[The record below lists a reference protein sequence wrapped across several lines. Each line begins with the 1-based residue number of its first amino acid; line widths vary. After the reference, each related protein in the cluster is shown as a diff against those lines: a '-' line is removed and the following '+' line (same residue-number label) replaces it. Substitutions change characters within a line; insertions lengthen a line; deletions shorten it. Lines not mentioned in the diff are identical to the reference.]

1 MKAIIGM
8 AKVNWRHSQTAY
20 LITGICFVVGNI
32 QYIIELMVNP
42 EGNMTIPVGNYLY
55 LLPVCMGVFVIA
67 HNFPKLMN
75 LGGKR
80 LDFFISGI
88 ITYLPIAA
96 GASLMSIVT
105 RCTIDKWMLAN
116 SRMAGFLDLYDVF
129 GFMERGAVVAFFQM
143 TSFLLLLSITAHT
156 LTLIQGRWYGW
167 ATDTIIIAIIAVFTP
182 IAPLRAALVWFFD
195 MIIFHD
201 FAIVQILS
209 CLLLG
214 AAIYCASIVPI
225 KSKQI

>member
-1 MKAIIGM
+1 M
-8 AKVNWRHSQTAY
+8 AKVNWRHSQAAY
-20 LITGICFVVGNI
+20 LITGIAFLLTVAN
-32 QYIIELMVNP
+32 YITSIFFNDSETYTVAA
-42 EGNMTIPVGNYLY
+42 GNYLY
-55 LLPVCMGVFVIA
+55 LLPLCMGIFVCA

-80 LDFFISGI
+80 MDFFKS
-88 ITYLPIAA
+88 YLPTYALVAA
-96 GASLMSIVT
+96 IVSLASIIPYL
-105 RCTIDKWMLAN
+105 TIDKWMV
-116 SRMAGFLDLYDVF
+116 SSGKFAGMLDLLDVF

-143 TSFLLLLSITAHT
+143 TVFLLLLSITAHT
-156 LTLIQGRWYGW
+156 LTLLQGRWYGW
-167 ATDTIIIAIIAVFTP
+167 VADTIIIALIAVFTP